1 MPSIKSNM
9 PPVKPQPPAGT
20 QTSDRYGNVI
30 STRPL
35 PPPEQHES
43 HTTAPTC
50 DRYGNIIATPAPV
63 ELNPAAKPATPAPA
77 TNAAVESGNTVDWK

>member
-1 MPSIKSNM
+1 MPSIPNKPSNM

-35 PPPEQHES
+35 PAPEVPPS
-43 HTTAPTC
+43 TPAPTS
-50 DRYGNIIATPAPV
+50 DRWGNIISKPPGYV
-63 ELNPAAKPATPAPA
+63 ENPRHVPIPG
-77 TNAAVESGNTVDWK
+77 TNFVLGRDDK